1 MTDEPRTSRRSQA
14 WFGAQGRSGMVY
26 RSWMRSQGF
35 GHEVFDGRPVI
46 GIATSASELAP
57 CNAHLTR
64 VAEAVKRGVWQ
75 AGGFPLQFPTMATG
89 ETLMRPT
96 AMLYRNL
103 MAMEVE
109 ELIRAN
115 PLDGVVLLS
124 GCDKTTPAMLM
135 GAASVDLPA
144 VMVTGGPM
152 LNGKYRGQ
160 DVGSG
165 THVWKFEE
173 DLKTGRMTEEE
184 CFFAEGCM
192 ARSNGHCMT
201 MGTASTMACL
211 AEALGMQ
218 LPGSAAW
225 PAVDSRRMET
235 AQAAGQR
242 IVGMVEEELRP
253 SRILTREAFE
263 NAVRVN
269 AAIGGS
275 TNAVIHLLA
284 IAGRVGVDLSL
295 RDFDE
300 LARAVPTLVNLMP
313 SGKYLMED
321 FCYAGGLPA
330 VLAELLG
337 GGLLHGSQITVTGR
351 TIAENNTGSTDNTGN
366 TGNTE
371 RVGSDPDPDP
381 DFDVITRLDAP
392 FQPAG
397 TGIAVLR
404 GNLCPDGAV
413 IKQSAASP
421 HLLTHRGPARVFD
434 SPEAYHEVA
443 DDPDLDID
451 ENTVI
456 VIRNAGPKGYP
467 GMPEVANVPLPAKLL
482 KAGVKDMV
490 RVCDGRMSGTGYG
503 TVVLHVAPEAA
514 VGGPSPWSTT
524 GTRSSST
531 SPTAPCA
538 WTSTTPSSRDA
549 GGRGGHPPNGTPA
562 VTPGSTPRTSNRP
575 TGAPTS
581 DSCGETADTRFP
593 ETPTEGDERAAVD
606 HAHGPFGRTAS
617 FLVGGVTRPCEARAA
632 HSKMAPDRPRD
643 AANGRVRRHPGE
655 PDTSAPCAWPARCG
669 RRSRTASR
677 PLPHHRHGLGRGRH
691 HHRGVGCSLRSRQ
704 PWAVTS
710 STSPPAWPYGTRRPG
725 RPVRER
731 STHSWRKY
739 GWTGGRADAVMLGRA
754 LLRDPYLALRRHASD
769 RATWPAQY
777 HRAL

>member
-1 MTDEPRTSRRSQA
+1 MTDARTTGRRSQA
-14 WFGAQGRSGMVY
+14 WFGAEGRGGMLY
-26 RSWMRSQGF
+26 RSWMRNQGF

-173 DLKTGRMTEEE
+173 DLKTGRMTAEE

-192 ARSNGHCMT
+192 ARSHGHCMT
-201 MGTASTMACL
+201 MGTASTMACV

-225 PAVDSRRMET
+225 PAVDARRMET

-242 IVGMVEEELRP
+242 IVRMVEEDLRP

-263 NAVRVN
+263 NAIRVN

-275 TNAVIHLLA
+275 TNAIIHLTAL
-284 IAGRVGVDLSL
+284 AGRVGVHLGL
-295 RDFDE
+295 EDFDD

-330 VLAELLG
+330 VMAELLR
-337 GGLLHGSQITVTGR
+337 GGLLHGGQLTVTGR
-351 TIAENNTGSTDNTGN
+351 GVAENVADAENFG
-366 TGNTE
+366 
-371 RVGSDPDPDP
+371 P
-381 DFDVITRLDAP
+381 DVITGLDAP

-397 TGIAVLR
+397 TGTAVLR

-434 SPEAYHEVA
+434 SPEAYHAVA
-443 DDPDLDID
+443 DDPDLDVD
-451 ENTVI
+451 ENTVV

-467 GMPEVANVPLPAKLL
+467 GMPEVSNVPLPAKLL
-482 KAGVKDMV
+482 KAGVTDMV

-514 VGGPSPWSTT
+514 VGGPL
-524 GTRSSST
+524 
-531 SPTAPCA
+531 ALV
-538 WTSTTPSSRDA
+538 RDGDPIVLDVPNRTLRLDVTDA
-549 GGRGGHPPNGTPA
+549 ELGR
-562 VTPGSTPRTSNRP
+562 RRQ
-575 TGAPTS
+575 
-581 DSCGETADTRFP
+581 EW
-593 ETPTEGDERAAVD
+593 RAAEPRYTSGYTWLYTEHVEQAD
-606 HAHGPFGRTAS
+606 RGADFGFLRGSRGHA
-617 FLVGGVTRPCEARAA
+617 V
-632 HSKMAPDRPRD
+632 PRD
-643 AANGRVRRHPGE
+643 SH
-655 PDTSAPCAWPARCG
+655 
-669 RRSRTASR
+669 
-677 PLPHHRHGLGRGRH
+677 
-691 HHRGVGCSLRSRQ
+691 
-704 PWAVTS
+704 
-710 STSPPAWPYGTRRPG
+710 
-725 RPVRER
+725 
-731 STHSWRKY
+731 
-739 GWTGGRADAVMLGRA
+739 
-754 LLRDPYLALRRHASD
+754 
-769 RATWPAQY
+769 
-777 HRAL
+777 